1 MIQFLRIPQTEN
13 RLMSRVV
20 IIGCGVI
27 GATIAYQLSQ
37 VPELKITVLDQETPA
52 KASTGAALGVLMG
65 VVSQKVKGRNWQ
77 LRENS
82 IKRYETLIPELEAI
96 TKRKIPVNRDGILML
111 CLEEEDLS
119 NWEKLVITR
128 KSQGWELEIW
138 DVEKLRELFPYLNL
152 DGIITGVYSPQD
164 RQLDPTVLTL
174 ALVDAAKEK
183 GVDFQFNRTVLDVGI
198 SATGCYQVQST
209 GESLECDWLII
220 AAGLGSTPITASLK
234 QTVDIR
240 PVLGQAL
247 HLQLENSLGNAD
259 FQPVI
264 TGDDVHIVPLG
275 KGEFWV
281 GATVEFPVGEGEIVA
296 DNIKLDEVMGKAI
309 AFCPV
314 LAAAK
319 IIRKWS
325 GLRPRPERQIA
336 PIISKISGY
345 DRVIIASGH
354 YRNGV
359 LLAPATAEIVAQMIV
374 EEMSVNS

>member
-1 MIQFLRIPQTEN
+1 
-13 RLMSRVV
+13 MSRVI

-37 VPELKITVLDQETPA
+37 IPELKITVLDKETPT

-96 TKRKIPVNRDGILML
+96 TQRKIPVNRDGILML
-111 CLEEEDLS
+111 CVEAEDLS
-119 NWEKLVITR
+119 NWENLVEIR
-128 KSQGWELEIW
+128 KSQGWKLEIW
-138 DVEKLRELFPYLNL
+138 DLEKLRDRFPYLNL
-152 DGIITGVYSPQD
+152 NGIVTGVYSPQD
-164 RQLDPTVLTL
+164 RQLDPTILTW

-183 GVDFQFNRTVLDVGI
+183 GVNFQFDRAVLNVRI
-198 SATGCYQVQST
+198 SAEGSYQVETT
-209 GESLECDWLII
+209 GESLEGDWLII

-234 QTVDIR
+234 RSIDIR

-247 HLQLENSLGNAD
+247 HLRLENSLGNAD

-281 GATVEFPVGEGEIVA
+281 GATVEFPVGEAEIVA
-296 DNIKLDEVMGKAI
+296 DELKLDEVMGKAV

-314 LAAAK
+314 LAEAK

-336 PIISKISGY
+336 PIISKLSGY

-359 LLAPATAEIVAQMIV
+359 LLAPATAEEVYQMITGKCQ
-374 EEMSVNS
+374 